1 MNYTNL
7 NIKTTDKT
15 FKYIVEYYDD
25 PGMRTTELNYY
36 WNSFGY
42 FLYGTENQSN
52 AINVKYEKNYW
63 QQVLRVDLFSG
74 NQYPDGSEPVI
85 PLNLFPNRYNISSFR
100 LYFPRYSVETYNNNT
115 QYILSL
121 STWINGVRIFL
132 GSYLIDR
139 RNAIASE
146 NGVKRFL
153 NDDYYEYIKVDT
165 IDPYYLLYSD
175 EWKKFRII
183 ICKEDVDIDT
193 GSQKNNSACNIH
205 VSLTPVKNIDGTW
218 VKLDGYDSSQ
228 STLLINTE
236 QDSYM
241 APLVEFDNSE
251 GQAQLKCAIKFNP
264 LYSNNFSEYLKET
277 YQIDFESDHQITYEL
292 FIGNDTEAY
301 KYVNHTY
308 ESAESET
315 TFDLDEFK
323 FDSWQ
328 DYLDGLSAW
337 VVVTIT
343 KNTDEVFIMSS
354 NKVFLTKEVFKYLL
368 EQPIRQINL
377 DDMTTNKFDVV
388 NIINNEIVSVERPNE
403 YNSNILKPIFIKVQ
417 EADKIRLH
425 RNVTEN
431 IVINLDAYKNK
442 VDVFVLKIKETNFYE
457 IARVN
462 SGIVFK
468 VIGTNLPEEDGVY
481 YIVNNEGELV
491 TTGNYTIVS

>member
-25 PGMRTTELNYY
+25 PGVKTNGTSELKYY
-36 WNSFGY
+36 LNSFGY

-52 AINVKYEKNYW
+52 ALNVKYEKNYW
-63 QQVLRVDLFSG
+63 QQVLRDDLLNG
-74 NQYPDGSEPVI
+74 NQM
-85 PLNLFPNRYNISSFR
+85 NLFPNTYNISSFR

-146 NGVKRFL
+146 NGVRRFL

-165 IDPYYLLYSD
+165 VDPYYLLYGD
-175 EWKKFRII
+175 EWKKFREI
-183 ICKEDVDIDT
+183 ICKENIDAKT

-228 STLLINTE
+228 STLLINTK

-241 APLVEFDNSE
+241 APLVKFDNSE

-264 LYSNNFSEYLKET
+264 VYDNNFDLYLKET
-277 YQIDFESDHQITYEL
+277 YQIDFKQGHKITYEL
-292 FIGNDTEAY
+292 FVGNDTEAY

-308 ESAESET
+308 ESAVSET
-315 TFDLDEFK
+315 TFDLEEFK
-323 FDSWQ
+323 FDSWK

-368 EQPIRQINL
+368 EQPIRKIDL
-377 DDMTTNKFDVV
+377 DKLDMTTNKFDVV

-442 VDVFVLKIKETNFYE
+442 VDVFVLKIGETNFYE